1 MSPRPRTTRAG
12 PIFRVRTGCL
22 TCRGRKKKCD
32 ETKPCCRGCQR
43 NGFDCQWPAPAT
55 ARSRDPAPDRAAS
68 SSDAARQRAG
78 TAAAAWSSKSP
89 EANTAVASVPQSTFP
104 SEELPSISSSQP
116 SSHATNGVQQDIL
129 EPLAAH
135 ESPVDFAATLDP
147 LCFPSASDVCH
158 DGELLDD
165 NLLTPLRTQPDPG
178 VQVPRQLA
186 FMPGITNSS
195 SMDLLSHYLGVT
207 TVSMANGSTPDN
219 PFCVQL
225 IPLAFG
231 SDLVLQLLLTQSAV
245 HRASKSLCSRD
256 RIADQYYGRSIRLF
270 QRSLSSF
277 IGGQPLEQK
286 LTMGIGALILCFIE
300 TAKGDINGAVFD
312 HLMAARPLLLPS
324 LTLDSQLPKGLK
336 DFLTEYYVY
345 TATLS
350 MISIDARV
358 SDQLFLIDDLI
369 PLARDLVA
377 TSYIGSMCGCWLDL
391 LLLIPSIFELA
402 RRLSS
407 HAEDT
412 DWRPS
417 ANDFFI
423 FAQLQRQIQD
433 WTPNLAAS
441 SDVVVLAGYIYQKA
455 ILLYLYTAL
464 YPLPRD
470 DDNDLHNENNEY
482 GDSISVKVT
491 QGVLSEALASLAQ
504 LPPSAQINTSLCW
517 PIAVIGSCVVD
528 QEQRSFLR
536 ERLDHTFS
544 AIGLGNI
551 RQTSMLLQHMW
562 EERDGA
568 EAVGGTVDSGP
579 WSICRVMNER
589 QLWISFA

>member
-1 MSPRPRTTRAG
+1 MPPRPRTTRAG

-55 ARSRDPAPDRAAS
+55 ARSSHPAPDRAAS
-68 SSDAARQRAG
+68 SSGAARQRPG
-78 TAAAAWSSKSP
+78 TAAAAARSSKSP
-89 EANTAVASVPQSTFP
+89 EANMAVASVPQSAFP

-116 SSHATNGVQQDIL
+116 TSHATNGFQQDDIL

-135 ESPVDFAATLDP
+135 ESPVDFAAALGS
-147 LCFPSASDVCH
+147 LCFPTASDVCH

-165 NLLTPLRTQPDPG
+165 SLLTPLRTLPIPEG
-178 VQVPRQLA
+178 QVPRQLS
-186 FMPGITNSS
+186 FMPGITDSS

-245 HRASKSLCSRD
+245 HRASKSVCSRD
-256 RIADQYYGRSIRLF
+256 RVADQYYGRSIRLF

-300 TAKGDINGAVFD
+300 TAKGDISGAVFD
-312 HLMAARPLLLPS
+312 HLMAAQPLLLPS

-350 MISIDARV
+350 MISIDARI
-358 SDQLFLIDDLI
+358 SDQLFLIGDLI

-391 LLLIPSIFELA
+391 LLLIPPIFELA
-402 RRLSS
+402 RQLSS

-417 ANDFFI
+417 ANDFFV

-441 SDVVVLAGYIYQKA
+441 SDVVVLVGYIYQKA

-470 DDNDLHNENNEY
+470 DDNDLHNENNEHE
-482 GDSISVKVT
+482 DNLSVKMT
-491 QGVLSEALASLAQ
+491 QAALSEALANLAQ
-504 LPPSAQINTSLCW
+504 LPPSVQINTSLCW
-517 PIAVIGSCVVD
+517 PIAVVGSCVVD

-536 ERLDHTFS
+536 ERLEHTFS
-544 AIGLGNI
+544 VIGLGNI
-551 RQTSMLLQHMW
+551 RQTSRLLQHMW
-562 EERDGA
+562 EERDGG
-568 EAVGGTVDSGP
+568 GGTVGSGP

-589 QLWISFA
+589 QFWISFA